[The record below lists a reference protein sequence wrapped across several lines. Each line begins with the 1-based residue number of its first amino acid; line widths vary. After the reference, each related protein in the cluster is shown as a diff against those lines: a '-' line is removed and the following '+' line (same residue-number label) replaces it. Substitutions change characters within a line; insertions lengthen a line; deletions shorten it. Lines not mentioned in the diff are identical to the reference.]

1 MAEQQT
7 DKRRQID
14 RDKALYR
21 YVRALDR
28 GDLDAIAA
36 VLQQAE
42 RDPML
47 EQIIL
52 ETHEAFLAE
61 EDSTAEQDVAETVR
75 ELLRRCLPS
84 GFASEAEE
92 MELPPLTVS
101 DVAGRLQA
109 DAALNALAA
118 REEGRVIEQ
127 LRQSRAPLPEDLSKR
142 SLRKLFEG
150 LGLSLSDKL
159 QKLFRET
166 AVLLSIGREQHAARL
181 AATRLQRQQRQ
192 TEAERK
198 ESREQ

>member
-14 RDKALYR
+14 REMALYR

-28 GDLDAIAA
+28 GDLDMMAA
-36 VLQQAE
+36 VLEQAE
-42 RDPML
+42 RDPSL
-47 EQIIL
+47 EQMIL

-61 EDSTAEQDVAETVR
+61 EDAVAEQGAAETVR

-84 GFASEAEE
+84 GFAGEAEE

-101 DVAGRLQA
+101 DVVGRLQA
-109 DAALNALAA
+109 DAALSALAA
-118 REEGRVIEQ
+118 REEGRMFEQ

-142 SLRKLFEG
+142 SLRKFFEE
-150 LGLSLSDKL
+150 LGLSLSEKL

-166 AVLLSIGREQHAARL
+166 AVLLSMGREQHAARL
-181 AATRLQRQQRQ
+181 AATRRQRQQRQ
-192 TEAERK
+192 TEVERK
-198 ESREQ
+198 ESQER

>member
-7 DKRRQID
+7 AKRNQLD

-21 YVRALDR
+21 YVRALDG
-28 GDLDAIAA
+28 GDLDMIAA
-36 VLQQAE
+36 VLRQAE
-42 RDPML
+42 RDPAL
-47 EQIIL
+47 EQMIL
-52 ETHEAFLAE
+52 ETHEAFLAG
-61 EDSTAEQDVAETVR
+61 EDATGEQGAAETVR

-84 GFASEAEE
+84 GFADEAEE

-101 DVAGRLQA
+101 DVVGRLQS

-127 LRQSRAPLPEDLSKR
+127 LRHSHAQLPEDLSKR
-142 SLRKLFEG
+142 GLRSFFEG
-150 LGLSLSDKL
+150 LGLSLSERL

-181 AATRLQRQQRQ
+181 AATRRQRPV
-192 TEAERK
+192 EAERK
-198 ESREQ
+198 EPQER